1 LEQAVQKWER
11 KYRQQMAVEP
21 PKDPIPS
28 RRKADD
34 PSYLAFAKDLSR
46 LQLTYDRT
54 IPKSP
59 PPDQNI
65 PIPLPAVLQLVEGLY
80 QQLGRWEAE
89 AAARGRM
96 VETHQASIDGLQRRL
111 EGYRA
116 SF

>member
-1 LEQAVQKWER
+1 VQKWER
-11 KYRQQMAVEP
+11 KYRQQMTVEP

-34 PSYLAFAKDLSR
+34 PSYLTFVKELTR
-46 LQLTYDRT
+46 LQLTYDRS

-59 PPDQNI
+59 PANHNI
-65 PIPLPAVLQLVEGLY
+65 PISLPEVLQLVEGLY

-96 VETHQASIDGLQRRL
+96 VETHQATIDGLQRRM
-111 EGYRA
+111 EGYRV